1 MEIRLEAKLLFKQ
14 AQRKA
19 VNMLSLF
26 SPPHLSLQHT
36 YSAYTFSQA
45 HTTGGCEVTWERKRC
60 MIRIAMNAQNGKTG
74 AAGRQVSGLRG
85 RTAEVQGYVAACLMR
100 ALCSRSLGVTKV
112 RPRVLQ
118 LIITPLSVWVDA
130 CVCVFLIFI
139 ILVGFYCYNP

>member
-1 MEIRLEAKLLFKQ
+1 M
-14 AQRKA
+14 
-19 VNMLSLF
+19 
-26 SPPHLSLQHT
+26 
-36 YSAYTFSQA
+36 
-45 HTTGGCEVTWERKRC
+45 TWERKRC

-74 AAGRQVSGLRG
+74 AAGRQSGLRG
-85 RTAEVQGYVAACLMR
+85 KTAEVQGYVAACLMR